1 MTFRIAWKPYMYNPT
16 LPHLLPGVTTPALV
30 VWGRR
35 NRVVPLECGEAYA
48 RALPGARLAVVDG
61 AGHCV
66 DMEQPEALARL
77 VLEIAAGS

>member
-1 MTFRIAWKPYMYNPT
+1 MYNPT
-16 LPHLLPGVTTPALV
+16 LPHLLSGVSTPALV

-48 RALPGARLAVVDG
+48 RALPGARLAVMDG

-66 DMEQPEALARL
+66 EVEQPEALMRL
-77 VLEIAAGS
+77 VLDFAAGG